1 MRTYELALVA
11 DPRLSDDDMTALSTE
26 FKQLIASRGGEVLR
40 EESWGRRKLAY
51 PIHQLTEGR
60 YLVLFLQIEPEKA
73 GLLKEVEMRLNQND
87 KILRYLTVRTDEDLK
102 RAAGRAKPGEA
113 PPRTGGYYDVDP
125 AAAAAAAA
133 GAVPAAEGAAVA
145 PAAVAP
151 VAPLT
156 ALVTPDTDAAISGAE
171 EA

>member
-26 FKQLIASRGGEVLR
+26 FKQLITSRGGEVVR

-51 PIHQLTEGR
+51 PIHKLTEGR
-60 YLVLFLQIEPEKA
+60 YLFLFLQIEPAKA

-87 KILRYLTVRTDEDLK
+87 KILRYLTVRTDLD
-102 RAAGRAKPGEA
+102 RKPE
-113 PPRTGGYYDVDP
+113 
-125 AAAAAAAA
+125 
-133 GAVPAAEGAAVA
+133 
-145 PAAVAP
+145 
-151 VAPLT
+151 
-156 ALVTPDTDAAISGAE
+156 SGATLSPAEPRGRFGGDERERGDRDRGERADRDRGLATEE